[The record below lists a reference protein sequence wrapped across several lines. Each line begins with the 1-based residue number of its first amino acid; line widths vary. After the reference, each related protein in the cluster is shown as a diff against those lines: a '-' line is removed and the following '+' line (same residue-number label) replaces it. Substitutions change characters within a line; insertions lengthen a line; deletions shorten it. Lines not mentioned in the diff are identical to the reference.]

1 MNLNYI
7 YRFRI
12 KRIIDITFVIFTS
25 PLIFIVGILVAIGC
39 LYFMGT
45 PTIFSQNRIG
55 KNNQIFKIYKFRT
68 LPMNWNSEINK
79 LNEISKFGAFLRKSS
94 LDEIPS
100 FINILQGK
108 MSLIGPRPLLPEYL
122 KEFDSKQISRHQVL
136 PGLTGL
142 AQINGRNNLDWQ
154 SRFEFDLEYVEK
166 YSFILD
172 LKIFLRTIPL
182 VILRKN
188 IYTNTN
194 TEMPK
199 FKKF

>member
-7 YRFRI
+7 YRCRI
-12 KRIIDITFVIFTS
+12 KRIIDITFVIFTL
-25 PLIFIVGILVAIGC
+25 PIIFILGILVATGC
-39 LYFMGT
+39 LYFLGR
-45 PTIFSQNRIG
+45 PIIFSQNRIG
-55 KNNQIFKIYKFRT
+55 RNNQIFKIYKFRT
-68 LPMNWNSEINK
+68 LPINWNSEINK
-79 LNEISKFGAFLRKSS
+79 LNEISKIGAFLRSSS

-142 AQINGRNNLDWQ
+142 AQINGRNNLDWK

-172 LKIFLRTIPL
+172 LRIFIRTIPL

-188 IYTNTN
+188 IYTKAN

>member
-1 MNLNYI
+1 MSLNNI

-12 KRIIDITFVIFTS
+12 KRIIDITFVILTS
-25 PLIFIVGILVAIGC
+25 PLIFIIGILVAIGC

-45 PTIFSQNRIG
+45 PTLFSQNRIG

-68 LPMNWNSEINK
+68 LPINWNSEINK

-108 MSLIGPRPLLPEYL
+108 MSLIGPRPLLAEYL

-166 YSFILD
+166 YSFMLD

-182 VILRKN
+182 VFLRKN
-188 IYTNTN
+188 IYTNTY

>member
-1 MNLNYI
+1 M
-7 YRFRI
+7 
-12 KRIIDITFVIFTS
+12 
-25 PLIFIVGILVAIGC
+25 
-39 LYFMGT
+39 
-45 PTIFSQNRIG
+45 SQG
-55 KNNQIFKIYKFRT
+55 LHCF
-68 LPMNWNSEINK
+68 
-79 LNEISKFGAFLRKSS
+79 
-94 LDEIPS
+94 
-100 FINILQGK
+100 
-108 MSLIGPRPLLPEYL
+108 
-122 KEFDSKQISRHQVL
+122 SRHQVL

>member
-1 MNLNYI
+1 MSLNNI

-12 KRIIDITFVIFTS
+12 KRIIDITFVILTS
-25 PLIFIVGILVAIGC
+25 PLIFIIGILVAIGC

-68 LPMNWNSEINK
+68 LPINWNSEINK

-108 MSLIGPRPLLPEYL
+108 MSLIGPRPLLAEYL

-166 YSFILD
+166 YSFMLD

-182 VILRKN
+182 VFLRKN
-188 IYTNTN
+188 IYTNTY